1 MVLSEF
7 QPSISSSISRETFKP
22 CCELGVLVF
31 LLDNHQ
37 DSAIKDL
44 AECIVHESVT

>member
-7 QPSISSSISRETFKP
+7 QPSISNSISIEAFRP
-22 CCELGVLVF
+22 YCELGVLVLF
-31 LLDNHQ
+31 LDNHQ

-44 AECIVHESVT
+44 AERVVHQSVT